1 MVVLNKDSQ
10 AMVLLG
16 DFIFMALVNGSFAE
30 DTVCINRRKNI
41 MKKKVL
47 SLLMVAA
54 MTAGMLAGCGSN
66 AGNSANNGANAAD
79 SDAANADATEKSD
92 AAGDADTNTN
102 TDASNIK
109 IGMVTDIGGVNDGS
123 FNQSSWEGLQ
133 RAQSELGV
141 SVDYLQSKADSD
153 YIPNI
158 ETFVDEDYDLIICV
172 GYQLADALRTEAEAN
187 PDQKFAIIDD
197 ATNADLDNVTCLM
210 FEQAQASYLVGY
222 VAGLMT
228 ESNTIG
234 IVIGMSTDTMNQF
247 GYGYLAGAID
257 ANPDVTVLQTNA
269 NSFGDTAGGKT
280 AATAMI
286 TKGADVIFHAAGATG
301 LGVIEGCKEADIWA
315 IGVDS
320 DQSSL
325 APDNIITSAM
335 KRVDNACYDISKEVL
350 EGTLTNGVKTYD
362 LTSGGVDIAPTTT
375 NLPEDVISAV
385 EDVKAKIISGEITV
399 PSTKDDFEAKY
410 GDVYELD

>member
-1 MVVLNKDSQ
+1 
-10 AMVLLG
+10 
-16 DFIFMALVNGSFAE
+16 
-30 DTVCINRRKNI
+30 

-66 AGNSANNGANAAD
+66 AGNSANNGADAAD

-92 AAGDADTNTN
+92 AADNAGDADTNTN

-325 APDNIITSAM
+325 APENIITSAM

>member
-1 MVVLNKDSQ
+1 
-10 AMVLLG
+10 
-16 DFIFMALVNGSFAE
+16 
-30 DTVCINRRKNI
+30 

-54 MTAGMLAGCGSN
+54 MTASVLAGCGSN
-66 AGNSANNGANAAD
+66 SGNSANNGANAAD

-92 AAGDADTNTN
+92 AADNAGDADANTN
-102 TDASNIK
+102 TDASSIK

-172 GYQLADALRTEAEAN
+172 GYQLADALREEAQAN

-197 ATNADLDNVTCLM
+197 ASNADLDNVTCLM

-257 ANPDVTVLQTNA
+257 ANPDVTVLQANA

>member
-1 MVVLNKDSQ
+1 
-10 AMVLLG
+10 
-16 DFIFMALVNGSFAE
+16 
-30 DTVCINRRKNI
+30 

-66 AGNSANNGANAAD
+66 AGNSANNGADAAD

-92 AAGDADTNTN
+92 AADNAGDADTN

-325 APDNIITSAM
+325 APENIITSAM

-385 EDVKAKIISGEITV
+385 EDVKAKIISCEITV

>member
-1 MVVLNKDSQ
+1 
-10 AMVLLG
+10 
-16 DFIFMALVNGSFAE
+16 
-30 DTVCINRRKNI
+30 

-66 AGNSANNGANAAD
+66 AGSSTDNGANATN
-79 SDAANADATEKSD
+79 SDAANVDATEKSD
-92 AAGDADTNTN
+92 VADNAGDADANTN

-197 ATNADLDNVTCLM
+197 ASNADLDNVTCLM

-301 LGVIEGCKEADIWA
+301 LGVIEGCKEANIWA

-320 DQSSL
+320 DQSAL

-335 KRVDNACYDISKEVL
+335 KRVDNACYDVSKEVL

>member
-1 MVVLNKDSQ
+1 
-10 AMVLLG
+10 
-16 DFIFMALVNGSFAE
+16 
-30 DTVCINRRKNI
+30 

-54 MTAGMLAGCGSN
+54 MTAGMLVGCGSN
-66 AGNSANNGANAAD
+66 AGNSANNGADAAD

-92 AAGDADTNTN
+92 AADNAGDADTNTN

-325 APDNIITSAM
+325 APENIITSAM

>member
-1 MVVLNKDSQ
+1 
-10 AMVLLG
+10 
-16 DFIFMALVNGSFAE
+16 
-30 DTVCINRRKNI
+30 
-41 MKKKVL
+41 
-47 SLLMVAA
+47 
-54 MTAGMLAGCGSN
+54 
-66 AGNSANNGANAAD
+66 
-79 SDAANADATEKSD
+79 
-92 AAGDADTNTN
+92 
-102 TDASNIK
+102 
-109 IGMVTDIGGVNDGS
+109 
-123 FNQSSWEGLQ
+123 
-133 RAQSELGV
+133 
-141 SVDYLQSKADSD
+141 
-153 YIPNI
+153 
-158 ETFVDEDYDLIICV
+158 
-172 GYQLADALRTEAEAN
+172 
-187 PDQKFAIIDD
+187 
-197 ATNADLDNVTCLM
+197 
-210 FEQAQASYLVGY
+210 
-222 VAGLMT
+222 MT

-315 IGVDS
+315 IGV
-320 DQSSL
+320 
-325 APDNIITSAM
+325 TSAM

>member
-1 MVVLNKDSQ
+1 
-10 AMVLLG
+10 
-16 DFIFMALVNGSFAE
+16 
-30 DTVCINRRKNI
+30 

-66 AGNSANNGANAAD
+66 AGNSANNGADAAD

-257 ANPDVTVLQTNA
+257 ANSDVTVLQTNA